1 MGIAKAPLVC
11 GVVGDFFG
19 DDGAA
24 FLRGR
29 TQPNQAGFIIWRG
42 SELILTHETL
52 QCPWQEL

>member
-1 MGIAKAPLVC
+1 VGIAKAPLVC

-24 FLRGR
+24 FLSGR